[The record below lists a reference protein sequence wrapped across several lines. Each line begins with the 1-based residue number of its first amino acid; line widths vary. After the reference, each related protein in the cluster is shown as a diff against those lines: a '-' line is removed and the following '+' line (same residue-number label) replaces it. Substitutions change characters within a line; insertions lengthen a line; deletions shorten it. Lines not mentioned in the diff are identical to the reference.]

1 MPKMMRKQIEFTYEG
16 LKGLLQYE
24 YDKLEML
31 RVKGERDYNKINN
44 IQSSATDIITLDNA
58 KNNAVKL
65 IVNYFE
71 KKNEILKMV
80 KDVVLS
86 KDKIENNKDGTSTE
100 VNTQEDKLKLQ
111 KLFQEFKKTKVRED
125 VSEN

>member
-1 MPKMMRKQIEFTYEG
+1 MPKMMRKQIDFTYEG

-31 RVKGERDYNKINN
+31 RIKGERDYNKINN

-80 KDVVLS
+80 KDVILS
-86 KDKIENNKDGTSTE
+86 KDKIENSKDGTNTE

-111 KLFQEFKKTKVRED
+111 KLFQEFKKAKVRED
-125 VSEN
+125 VSE